1 MGILKILFIL
11 SLLSFPFGEI
21 IRIPIFSVEVKLLDI
36 VVATLFLTWIVI
48 SILKKRISKIIF
60 LPIIAFSVAGGVSL
74 LYNLRFLS
82 LSEFLVSFSYLVR
95 WVGYASIFSIVSSFD
110 KKFRS
115 KIENFIFF
123 LGLITV
129 ILGYIQY
136 LFYSSLKNLYYL
148 GWDEHLYRMFSIFL
162 DPNFAGAFFVL
173 YFLFLLNL
181 IFENYKNK
189 KLQLTY
195 GFFSVLTLISV
206 FLTYS
211 RSAFVMLVIGVCT
224 FLVLKKK
231 IKYIA
236 LVIFVFVLVTL
247 VLPKAYKTEGTNF
260 LRTASS
266 EARIG
271 SFYQAMGIF
280 EKNPVLGVGF
290 NAYRYAK
297 NRYGLTFGNWQE
309 SHSDAGA
316 DNSFAFVLATTGI
329 VGFGAFVFMW
339 YRILA
344 LRKNSALIMSSVIAL
359 FANSLFI
366 NSLFY
371 VFFLF
376 WIWII
381 MGIKENK

>member
-1 MGILKILFIL
+1 
-11 SLLSFPFGEI
+11 
-21 IRIPIFSVEVKLLDI
+21 
-36 VVATLFLTWIVI
+36 
-48 SILKKRISKIIF
+48 
-60 LPIIAFSVAGGVSL
+60 
-74 LYNLRFLS
+74 
-82 LSEFLVSFSYLVR
+82 
-95 WVGYASIFSIVSSFD
+95 
-110 KKFRS
+110 
-115 KIENFIFF
+115 
-123 LGLITV
+123 
-129 ILGYIQY
+129 
-136 LFYSSLKNLYYL
+136 
-148 GWDEHLYRMFSIFL
+148 MFSIFL

-344 LRKNSALIMSSVIAL
+344 LRKNSALIMASVIAL
-359 FANSLFI
+359 SVNSLFI

>member
-1 MGILKILFIL
+1 MDILKILFIL
-11 SLLSFPFGEI
+11 SLFSFSFGEI
-21 IRIPIFSVEVKLLDI
+21 IRIPFFSAQVKLLDI
-36 VVATLFLTWIVI
+36 TVAVLFLAWIVV
-48 SILKKRISKIIF
+48 SIIKKRISKIIF
-60 LPIIAFSVAGGVSL
+60 LPILMFSFIGGLSL
-74 LYNLRFLS
+74 LLNFRFLNP
-82 LSEFLVSFSYLVR
+82 SEFLISFSYLVR

-110 KKFRS
+110 KKFKS
-115 KIENFIFF
+115 KIEIFLFF

-136 LFYSSLKNLYYL
+136 LFYSNLKNLYYL
-148 GWDEHLYRMFSIFL
+148 GWDDHLYRMFSIFL

-173 YFLFLLNL
+173 YFLFLFNL
-181 IFENYKNK
+181 TFENYKNK
-189 KLQLTY
+189 KLQLVY
-195 GFFSVLTLISV
+195 GFFAALTLISV

-211 RSAFVMLVIGVCT
+211 RSAFVMLVICVCI
-224 FLVLKKK
+224 FLILKKK
-231 IKYIA
+231 IMYIA
-236 LVIFVFVLVTL
+236 IVILTL
-247 VLPKAYKTEGTNF
+247 TLITFVLPKAYKTEGTNF

-271 SFYQAMGIF
+271 SFYQTMNVF
-280 EKNPVLGVGF
+280 ERNPVLGVGF

-297 NRYGLTFGNWQE
+297 NRYGFTFGNWQE
-309 SHSDAGA
+309 SHSDATA

-329 VGFGAFVFMW
+329 IGFSFFIFMW

-344 LRKNSALIMSSVIAL
+344 LRRNSALIISSVVAL
-359 FANSLFI
+359 FINSLFI

-381 MGIKENK
+381 LGVKENK